1 MLGSCYARFV
11 LSSVWTPQ
19 DRPCGIWGQMIAPLP
34 AQQLP
39 VVLIAPEHSWVLFTT
54 CPRHQRPS
62 SSAAVIKGGPV
73 HPCNLLSWG
82 VVPLSWPST
91 TRHSHPLIL
100 HWLQV
105 FFGGREGGSLQLLL
119 LLLDDLYLFS
129 PVPAQLY
136 QPLSCSHLA
145 LLLSFMVGVCRQE
158 VSKYLAKLSF
168 GEGRKWV
175 KCSSQVLMA
184 LTLQDYLFPLFRS
197 VLCTRLSEQQQ
208 LQAVGE
214 LLTHWFQS
222 CLLSVVD
229 FY

>member
-1 MLGSCYARFV
+1 MLDLFFLLSEPHRIGLVASGGRWSPHYLPSSCLWFSLL
-11 LSSVWTPQ
+11 LSTAGFSLPLVQGISVP
-19 DRPCGIWGQMIAPLP
+19 A
-34 AQQLP
+34 AQQLWSRE
-39 VVLIAPEHSWVLFTT
+39 VLCIPAICWAGGLYLSPGPAPPGTVIPPFFTGYK
-54 CPRHQRPS
+54 S
-62 SSAAVIKGGPV
+62 
-73 HPCNLLSWG
+73 
-82 VVPLSWPST
+82 
-91 TRHSHPLIL
+91 
-100 HWLQV
+100 
-105 FFGGREGGSLQLLL
+105 FFGGEGGSLQLLL

-145 LLLSFMVGVCRQE
+145 LLLSFMVGMRRQE